1 MPQDIPKL
9 LRQYVIQELPT
20 DNKEWEILMLDTADE
35 IERLQEDRDRWKD
48 LALKLLEAN
57 PKNLD
62 GEEEKEIYKYALQE
76 AAGYIST
83 YEPWTDMHP
92 EAAYQ
97 YFLHR
102 GAKNNYKS
110 SKIDRV
116 DRA

>member
-1 MPQDIPKL
+1 MSKNIP
-9 LRQYVIQELPT
+9 
-20 DNKEWEILMLDTADE
+20 DNEDLI
-35 IERLQEDRDRWKD
+35 ISLQEDRDRWKD
-48 LALKLLEAN
+48 LAIKLLEAN

-62 GEEEKEIYKYALQE
+62 GEEEKEIYKHALQE

-102 GAKNNYKS
+102 GAKNNYM
-110 SKIDRV
+110 IDMINQI
-116 DRA
+116 DQA